1 MEYTRILM
9 QVNPDPN
16 IKHRRHAGRLKAAVS
31 VRLVAAVL
39 LAAFALSGCS
49 ALPFGGGQPRI
60 KDGVLTLDGVTLDF
74 GGNGISD
81 ESETSLTVLKP
92 GAEEGPD
99 GLASEL
105 YELNMKDVCDE
116 PITVTLKYDGE
127 SPVDDNEA
135 ELVLGIGTTV
145 EMDACGGTDTF
156 YRYIPVDLIN
166 GVATAEFTPSDYAQ
180 TTVHGDSNTGSSA
193 PYMERTSFGLFWIT
207 STYTDGGHFKVY
219 MPLQA
224 HTFYLNYNERCALLD
239 DLESIYSDYL
249 AKGYTYSKRS
259 EWPMN
264 VTIKNLQTVTEYVTG
279 KSGALGYYSY
289 GYNGAAGE
297 IFLNR
302 EQFDNGY
309 ATGSITPLLAH
320 EFFHFVQLNYVD
332 VGSDLLW
339 FDEATATFYESTK
352 MSNAIPSIVGEYK
365 ELIFSGVYPED
376 NTAGNGYCRMP
387 LIKFLSNLR
396 GEEFIRNAYTTAG
409 SGSDW
414 DSALLSAAGPP
425 SEWADDFYEAL
436 VSGKVSDYSPYTVHK
451 NLVEGMA
458 DGLGATVEL
467 VMPEA
472 DEVSQLQAD
481 GEPVLMGKTT
491 VHVGEYGAQLVAL
504 TISADELKKL
514 PDGTDPIVKVSGGN
528 LRVFAILGKN
538 FKVASDPSGVT
549 LSDFKKVTTEN
560 YQFLVLVTDLDGSG
574 GQDIAVTVEIE
585 PYPTLD
591 ELVGEYPGSSLTYT
605 EVYISDTL
613 KESIAS
619 ESAADSD
626 KDAGCDIEILAM
638 LEALEGQAQPTKI
651 IIRKTGD
658 STGTLV
664 WLDEDGAENTPLP
677 FTYAAGKVTFDY
689 TSSGASVSQSLDA
702 AYGKNN
708 DVTINGT
715 LLLTYK
721 QYPNDFYIKVLLN
734 GSKTLSTP

>member
-1 MEYTRILM
+1 MEITKIPM
-9 QVNPDPN
+9 QVNPNPN
-16 IKHRRHAGRLKAAVS
+16 IKHRRHAGRQKAAAS

-60 KDGVLTLDGVTLDF
+60 KDGVLTLEGVTLDF

-81 ESETSLTVLKP
+81 ESETTLTVLKP
-92 GAEEGPD
+92 GAEDGPD

-116 PITVTLKYDGE
+116 PVTVTLKYNGA
-127 SPVDDNEA
+127 SPVDDDEA

-145 EMDACGGTDTF
+145 EMDADGGTDTF
-156 YRYIPVDLIN
+156 YRYIPVELNN
-166 GVATAEFTPSDYAQ
+166 GVATAEFTPTDYAQ
-180 TTVHGDSNTGSSA
+180 ITVHGDSNTGSSA
-193 PYMERTSFGLFWIT
+193 LYKERTSFGLFWIT

-224 HTFYLNYNERCALLD
+224 HMFYLNYNERCALLD
-239 DLESIYSDYL
+239 DLEGIYNDYL

-259 EWPMN
+259 GWPMN

-302 EQFDNGY
+302 ERFDNGY
-309 ATGSITPLLAH
+309 TAGSITPLLAH

-396 GEEFIRNAYTTAG
+396 GEDFIRNAYTIAG
-409 SGSDW
+409 SGADW

-436 VSGKVSDYSPYTVHK
+436 VAGKVSDYSPYTVHK

-458 DGLGATVEL
+458 DGLGTAVEL
-467 VMPEA
+467 TMPES
-472 DEVSQLQAD
+472 DEVSQLQTD
-481 GEPVLMGKTT
+481 GDPVLLGKTT

-514 PDGTDPIVKVSGGN
+514 PDGSDPIIKVSGGD

-538 FKVASDPSGVT
+538 FKVASDPSGIT

-560 YQFLVLVTDLDGSG
+560 YRFLALVTVLDGSG
-574 GQDIAVTVEIE
+574 GQDIEVTVEIE

-591 ELVGEYPGSSLTYT
+591 ELVGNYNDGVLTYA
-605 EVYISDTL
+605 EVFVSQAL
-613 KESIAS
+613 KDSVADGAAS
-619 ESAADSD
+619 PDEDD
-626 KDAGCDIEILAM
+626 LGCDIEILAM
-638 LEALEGQAQPTKI
+638 LEALEGESQNTTI
-651 IIRKTGD
+651 IIHKTGEN
-658 STGTLV
+658 TGTLV
-664 WLDEDGAENTPLP
+664 WLDEDGEENTPLP
-677 FTYAAGKVTFDY
+677 FTYEAGKLNFDF
-689 TSSGASVSQSLDA
+689 TSQGANISQSLNA

-734 GSKTLSTP
+734 GSKPLSTP